1 MKIIEFLK
9 DLSDV
14 MDMFFE
20 SGVRGKNRDMNKYL
34 NWLLQYP
41 LKDVCWEQSAVRK
54 ADNDERRFLG
64 GDWINE
70 SNLVDEEYDSDDYNS
85 FKILTYYGWAE
96 FKDSDINSRYIVK
109 FWSQNKWY
117 AWGSEV
123 TVYYVPSIYKD
134 NYYVIG
140 KWKGGMTRMNMI
152 KFVNK
157 IKKCQRT
164 KQQSSSMDKD
174 MEKENWL
181 KSFVGKCW

>member
-9 DLSDV
+9 DLWDV

-20 SGVRGKNRDMNKYL
+20 SGVRRKNRDMNKYL

-41 LKDVCWEQSAVRK
+41 LKDVCWQQSAVRK
-54 ADNDERRFLG
+54 SDNDERRFLG
-64 GDWINE
+64 RDLIYE
-70 SNLVDEEYDSDDYNS
+70 SKLVDEEYEFGDYNYNN
-85 FKILTYYGWAE
+85 LTYHGWAE
-96 FKDSDINSRYIVK
+96 FEDSDINSRHIVK

-134 NYYVIG
+134 DYYVIG
-140 KWKGGMTRMNMI
+140 KWKGGMARMNMI

-157 IKKCQRT
+157 IKKCQRK

-174 MEKENWL
+174 TEKENWL
-181 KSFVGKCW
+181 KSFVEKCW